1 LQSMNSRLVAFTAG
15 ISAVTVVLS
24 LLMVPFLFGTGI
36 HFFQTGIMLAGVAG
50 GPLSGLIT
58 GLVGGSYVAMIRS
71 DPTIVVGN
79 GLLGLF
85 IAVFSRKLRPVLAG
99 LVAWV
104 LIQAPWI
111 YLVDTLVLHVPAVAV
126 QTILALLTV
135 ENVICAAV
143 VDILTRRFHLGDLLL
158 RKWAPP

>member
-1 LQSMNSRLVAFTAG
+1 
-15 ISAVTVVLS
+15 
-24 LLMVPFLFGTGI
+24 
-36 HFFQTGIMLAGVAG
+36 
-50 GPLSGLIT
+50 
-58 GLVGGSYVAMIRS
+58 MIRS